1 MRLTDLLMEA
11 RTEEGRE
18 LEQAIANALKKV
30 FKGQYIAKI
39 QKKIGDDIVIK
50 KKDFGNKNAV
60 AYTKGRTIYVNE
72 TVFDKMEMKDKV
84 RYLLH
89 EFIHIMQNTRNFMV
103 VRSFKEV
110 YDLADKLWPVVK
122 KNLTKPLAVFL
133 TGRNQ
138 SLGTNERYLKYELIS
153 YLMNGQIRWSALT
166 DKGRQQFIEILRE
179 ENIFNL
185 NSDFWI
191 KRLRK
196 K

>member
-1 MRLTDLLMEA
+1 MKLNDLLVEA
-11 RTEEGRE
+11 KTEEGRE

-30 FKGQYIAKI
+30 FKGQYIQKI
-39 QKKIGDDIVIK
+39 QGKIGDDIVIK

-72 TVFDKMEMKDKV
+72 PVFSKMEMKDKV

-89 EFIHIMQNTRNFMV
+89 EFIHIMQNTKNFMV

-110 YDLADKLWPVVK
+110 YDLADELWPIVK

-138 SLGTNERYLKYELIS
+138 SLGTSDRYLKYELIS
-153 YLMNGQIRWSALT
+153 YLMNGDIRWDALT
-166 DKGRQQFIEILRE
+166 KEGYQQFIEVLRKS
-179 ENIFNL
+179 NIFNL

-196 K
+196 